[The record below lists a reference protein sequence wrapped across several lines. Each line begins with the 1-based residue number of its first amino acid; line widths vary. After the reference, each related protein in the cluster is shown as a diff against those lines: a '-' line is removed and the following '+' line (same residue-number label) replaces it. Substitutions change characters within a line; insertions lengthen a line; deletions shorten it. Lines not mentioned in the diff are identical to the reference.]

1 MAAFTP
7 CISLVAPEGEYHV
20 DGGPVCSENALRFWV
35 DFLCKYLESLQYNS
49 SKDLSDNAKEG
60 DVAIIITMAPD
71 TVSLFAVLPCCTP
84 RSGQCHNQCYGSSC
98 ELDAG

>member
-71 TVSLFAVLPCCTP
+71 TVSVRSFTLLYTKEWSVSQSVL
-84 RSGQCHNQCYGSSC
+84 R
-98 ELDAG
+98 